1 MFYKYVI
8 GYVRLSRD
16 DKDCMDESNSIKN
29 QKLLIQYFVE
39 KNDEFKDSKIVFY
52 VDDGYSGT
60 SFNRPGFKQMMDYVQ
75 REDFAAL

>member
-39 KNDEFKDSKIVFY
+39 KNDEFKDSKIIFFVE
-52 VDDGYSGT
+52 
-60 SFNRPGFKQMMDYVQ
+60 M
-75 REDFAAL
+75 